1 MFNNKKKFEDIFKQE
16 FNKTYDLDIKVNDF
30 IPQDKLKSKK
40 QVSISWKYATVFTIF
55 LLAFSTCIL
64 GIGLFKTNNSVFID
78 NTFEY
83 ISVEDDSNILRDKD
97 INQIMEV
104 CTGTFYRNN
113 AYYVDI
119 TKDISL
125 YVYKGTS
132 KDFFV
137 DSSVSNELLY
147 KNIYFYVFVFE
158 NEEDSFELLIDDKVI
173 KINSDNNFG
182 LLGSINQNNEIS
194 IDFDIV
200 YNNQAKE
207 YNFTEKWVKN
217 KSNYS

>member
-1 MFNNKKKFEDIFKQE
+1 MFNNKKKFEDIFKKE
-16 FNKTYDLDIKVNDF
+16 FNQTYDLDIKVNDF
-30 IPQDKLKSKK
+30 IPQEKLKSKK

-55 LLAFSTCIL
+55 LLAISTCIL
-64 GIGLFKTNNSVFID
+64 GIGMFTNKDSVFID

-83 ISVEDDSNILRDKD
+83 INIEDESKILKDENILQMMR
-97 INQIMEV
+97 ICNGV
-104 CTGTFYRNN
+104 LYRNN

-125 YVYKGTS
+125 YVYKGKS
-132 KDFFV
+132 KDLFV
-137 DSSVSNELLY
+137 DSSVGTELLY

-182 LLGSINQNNEIS
+182 LLGSVYQNNEIS
-194 IDFDIV
+194 IEFDIV

-207 YNFTEKWVKN
+207 YNFTEK
-217 KSNYS
+217 

>member
-1 MFNNKKKFEDIFKQE
+1 MFNNKKKFEDIFKKE
-16 FNKTYDLDIKVNDF
+16 FNQTYDLDIKVNDF

-55 LLAFSTCIL
+55 LLAISTCVL
-64 GIGLFKTNNSVFID
+64 GIGMFKINNSVFID

-83 ISVEDDSNILRDKD
+83 ISVEDDSNILKDKD

-104 CTGTFYRNN
+104 CTGEFYRNN

-125 YVYKGTS
+125 YVYKGTARN
-132 KDFFV
+132 FFV
-137 DSSVSNELLY
+137 DSSTETKVEH

-158 NEEDSFELLIDDKVI
+158 NKEDSFELLIDDKVI
-173 KINSDNNFG
+173 KINCDNNFG
-182 LLGSINQNNEIS
+182 LLGSVNQNNEIS

-200 YNNQAKE
+200 YNSQAKD
-207 YNFTEKWVKN
+207 YNFTEK
-217 KSNYS
+217 

>member
-1 MFNNKKKFEDIFKQE
+1 MFNNKKKFEDIFKKE
-16 FNKTYDLDIKVNDF
+16 FNQTYDLDIKVNDF
-30 IPQDKLKSKK
+30 IPQEKLKSKK

-55 LLAFSTCIL
+55 LLAISTCIL
-64 GIGLFKTNNSVFID
+64 GIGMFTNKDSVFLSSD
-78 NTFEY
+78 FEY
-83 ISVEDDSNILRDKD
+83 IQIEDDSKILKEDD
-97 INQIMEV
+97 LTQIFEV

-125 YVYKGTS
+125 YVYKGTA
-132 KDFFV
+132 KDLFV
-137 DSSVSNELLY
+137 DSSAGSKVEH
-147 KNIYFYVFVFE
+147 KNLYFYVFVFE

-207 YNFTEKWVKN
+207 YNFTEK
-217 KSNYS
+217 